1 MKREWRKYI
10 LPNLFTL
17 LRLFAA
23 GGAAFIFQSSLPHRF
38 QWFVAAIIFA
48 GITDAIDGPIARR
61 LGAVSRLGGW
71 FDHTVDAFLLGV
83 LFAASYNLIEP
94 NLIKTLMM
102 LQALTS
108 VIGCFQAIKKAQEAW
123 PNDEGK
129 ISVVFLI
136 VAICLRVITL
146 QTPFQEWGFCLAHS
160 LALGA
165 IAYRLIS
172 FWRYWEWLFQGYE
185 VLY

>member
-1 MKREWRKYI
+1 MKRGWRKYI

-38 QWFVAAIIFA
+38 QWFVAGIIFA
-48 GITDAIDGPIARR
+48 GITDAIDGPLARR
-61 LGAVSRLGGW
+61 FEAESRLGGW
-71 FDHTVDAFLLGV
+71 FDHVVDAFLLGV
-83 LFAASYNLIEP
+83 LFAASYGLIEF
-94 NLIKTLMM
+94 NILKILML
-102 LQALTS
+102 LQSLTAA
-108 VIGCFQAIKKAQEAW
+108 IGCFQAMKKAKEVW
-123 PNDEGK
+123 PNDDGK

-146 QTPFQEWGFCLAHS
+146 QTPFQEWGFCVAHR

-165 IAYRLIS
+165 IAYRFIS
-172 FWRYWEWLFQGYE
+172 LWRYWKWFEENDL
-185 VLY
+185 LC